1 MVTIKLTPEQIF
13 NARDV
18 AYKKAMECE
27 VGKMKN
33 RYNVPIASTSY
44 DRHLK
49 GCYGEQAVAAYL
61 GVEWGFTAYDP
72 KANDVAGY
80 EVRATYHA
88 NGRLLTH
95 KEDKNG
101 LYILAIIDR
110 DDYSVNLAGWSNLK
124 RCNTPGRWATDLPL
138 PCYAMPQTEL
148 WPMEMLPAT
157 VLYQSAINN

>member
-1 MVTIKLTPEQIF
+1 MTLITLTPEQVF

-27 VGKMKN
+27 AGKMKN
-33 RYNVPIASTSY
+33 RYNVPVASTSY

-61 GVEWGFTAYDP
+61 GVEWGFRPYDIT
-72 KANDVAGY
+72 ANDVAGY
-80 EVRATYHA
+80 EVRATYRA

-95 KEDKNG
+95 AEDKNG

-110 DDYSVNLAGWSNLK
+110 DTLTVNLAGWSNLK
-124 RCNTPGRWATDLPL
+124 RCNTRGRWDIKMPT
-138 PCYAMPQTEL
+138 PCYAMAQEEL
-148 WPMEMLPAT
+148 WPMEMLPSTA
-157 VLYQSAINN
+157 LYASAINN